1 MRSGTSP
8 AHCGCR
14 VKGAAVF
21 CHLSKF
27 SKFVME
33 VITDFMTRGQK
44 AREAVSETENFCTV
58 GERKTD
64 CDYRYKLAHC

>member
-44 AREAVSETENFCTV
+44 AREKPSQKLRTFVQSEK
-58 GERKTD
+58 ERQTATTD
-64 CDYRYKLAHC
+64 IN